1 MSHHRPRL
9 APVVLLL
16 ALPLVAATPAL
27 PQTHR
32 STAPRT
38 ASFGEIVRGFLPDF
52 LTRLWDSAT
61 PGGDLGCSADPYGR
75 CGAAPAAVAR
85 PPLTTVSGDSGC
97 GGDPY
102 GVGHCGAVVQPAP
115 PSGH

>member
-1 MSHHRPRL
+1 MSQHRTRL
-9 APVVLLL
+9 TPALLLL
-16 ALPLVAATPAL
+16 ALLAATPAL

-61 PGGDLGCSADPYGR
+61 PSGDSGCGGDPYGR

-85 PPLTTVSGDSGC
+85 PPLAAVSGDSGC
-97 GGDPY
+97 VIDPY
-102 GVGHCGAVVQPAP
+102 GRCGSASAAQANG
-115 PSGH
+115 SH